1 MLSRAKLHRFFD
13 YDHDNDNDNDNDND
27 ATSIP

>member
-13 YDHDNDNDNDNDND
+13 YDHDNDND